1 MRGAKV
7 MIARIPFNFSILLLY
22 FPPGANDPND
32 PNYDPEAPE
41 DFIRIWGAHLMNL
54 SSAFHSAV
62 WSPRDNSQVDVSID
76 SPATFSGVDI
86 YLRRLSDNQDFYLGE
101 IGASGTGRNRF
112 SETFDLGESQS
123 FSDLLDLSNPEAPSE
138 QSFDLYAAAFLG
150 SSANKVTTSSR
161 KAGEG
166 KAKKYGYLRSHWG
179 SWAHTRE
186 QADSNKKLGRKPDK
200 WCNLN
205 KKDLNSPPPENPG
218 AGVPRENY
226 YNDKIGEYA
235 DEKGVD
241 PVLLKALLASE
252 SGLTSNANGDSFKG
266 IGQMSKASFNEGL
279 DRPADDDRYDQEW
292 DDPDKGIEAA
302 AGYLKKNRDWVSNHA
317 STNNQEVDDETKD
330 KLAVVSYHY
339 GCGDTWKLM
348 NEAAADDD
356 KIEWHEIRDVLEERK
371 KDGVQKAKHVLSQ
384 TAKIFGGE
392 EPEEDDKLTDA
403 AISYDEDEAEWEIE
417 DNQIEEEE
425 VESAG

>member
-1 MRGAKV
+1 M
-7 MIARIPFNFSILLLY
+7 SLLIETTRYGGDML
-22 FPPGANDPND
+22 
-32 PNYDPEAPE
+32 PEVEIGVHALPE
-41 DFIRIWGAHLMNL
+41 DLIRIWGAQLMNM

-62 WSPRDNSQVDVSID
+62 WSPHDNTQVDMSID

-112 SETFDLGESQS
+112 SGAFDLSASQA
-123 FSDLLDLSNPEAPSE
+123 FSDLLNLADPEAPPE
-138 QSFDLYAAAFLG
+138 QSFDLYAAAFFRSG
-150 SSANKVTTSSR
+150 ANKVTTSSR

-166 KAKKYGYLRSHWG
+166 KASRYGYLESGWRY
-179 SWAHTRE
+179 WAYTWD
-186 QADSNKKLGRKPDK
+186 QADYNEKHGRKPDK
-200 WCNLN
+200 WCGLN
-205 KKDLNSPPPENPG
+205 KLLLGSPPPENPS

-226 YNDKIGEYA
+226 YNDKIGRYA

-252 SGLTSNANGDSFKG
+252 SGLTSNANGDDYKG

-279 DRPADDDRYDQEW
+279 GRDPNDDGYDTEW
-292 DDPDKGIEAA
+292 SDPDKEIEAS

-317 STNNQEVDDETKD
+317 STNGQELDDQTKD

-348 NEAAADDD
+348 DEAAGDDN
-356 KIEWHEIRDVLEERK
+356 KIEWHEIRDILEERK
-371 KDGVQKAKHVLSQ
+371 RDGVQKAKHVLSQ

-392 EPEEDDKLTDA
+392 EPAEDDKPTDP
-403 AISYDEDEAEWEIE
+403 AISYDEDKGEWDIE
-417 DNQIEEEE
+417 NDQTEEE
-425 VESAG
+425 VETTA